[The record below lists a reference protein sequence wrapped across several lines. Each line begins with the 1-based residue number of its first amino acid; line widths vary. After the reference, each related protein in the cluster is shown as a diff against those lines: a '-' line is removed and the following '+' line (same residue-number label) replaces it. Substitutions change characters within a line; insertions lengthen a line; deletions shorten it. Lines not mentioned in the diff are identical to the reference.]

1 MEGSGMTVTINQ
13 KKHDFPP
20 GTKFAKVVQIIR
32 EANKDEPVT
41 KSLLQKTGKDYLTF
55 ILNHRLVR
63 PQEYDSIELK
73 EGDEI
78 RWIYP
83 YAGG

>member
-1 MEGSGMTVTINQ
+1 MKVTINQ
-13 KKHDFPP
+13 KEHDFPP
-20 GTKFAKVVQIIR
+20 GTKFAHVVQMIR

-41 KSLLQKTGKDYLTF
+41 KSLLQKTGKYYLTF
-55 ILNHRLVR
+55 ILNRRMVK
-63 PQEYDSIELK
+63 QEEYDSIELK

-78 RWIYP
+78 RWIHP

>member
-1 MEGSGMTVTINQ
+1 MKVTINLRPYE
-13 KKHDFPP
+13 FPS
-20 GTKFAKVVQIIR
+20 GTKFSRVVQMIR

-41 KSLLQKTGKDYLTF
+41 KSLVQKTGEDHLTF
-55 ILNHRLVR
+55 ILNRRIVK
-63 PQEYDSIELK
+63 PQEYDAIELK

-78 RWIYP
+78 RWIHP

>member
-1 MEGSGMTVTINQ
+1 MKVTINQ

-20 GTKFAKVVQIIR
+20 GTKFTQVVQKIR

-41 KSLLQKTGKDYLTF
+41 KSLLQKTGKDHLTF
-55 ILNHRLVR
+55 ILNGRIVK
-63 PQEYDSIELK
+63 PEEYDSIDLE

-78 RWIYP
+78 RWIHP